1 MPFYQAASLLVS
13 ADTMQTK
20 VIVDEGSGKEE
31 GEMKERK
38 MTKRKKEKKN
48 TAKIHRDK
56 KNKSQK

>member
-31 GEMKERK
+31 GEMKERQNDK
-38 MTKRKKEKKN
+38 KKERKKKHSEN
-48 TAKIHRDK
+48 
-56 KNKSQK
+56 SQG